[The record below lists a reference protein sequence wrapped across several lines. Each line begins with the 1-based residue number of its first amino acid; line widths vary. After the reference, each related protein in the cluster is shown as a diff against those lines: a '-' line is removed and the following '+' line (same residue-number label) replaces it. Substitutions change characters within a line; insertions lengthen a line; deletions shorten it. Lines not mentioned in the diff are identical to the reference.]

1 MKSLKSFGVIMNFG
15 SMLMSNTNN
24 GKVLAQF
31 RIAIDRLTESIVG
44 KNPHHAI
51 SGPPWAIKHRIV
63 INYIEAYV
71 LENNELPTG
80 IHFIRKFKGRPNA
93 YPGSIGDRGF
103 VNFDN

>member
-1 MKSLKSFGVIMNFG
+1 MNFG

-24 GKVLAQF
+24 EKVLLLF

-93 YPGSIGDRGF
+93 YPGQIGDRGF
-103 VNFDN
+103 VNFDKDIK